1 MNFFQRTLDMPV
13 LGSVLQHRFTKF
25 GVVGF
30 FGTIVNLVVLFLSQ
44 EHLLAGVRSEE
55 TRLNGSL
62 ALAIFVATVHN
73 FLWNRFW
80 TWSDRKGKT
89 RYRFL
94 VQMGQYFLASW
105 LSIALQF
112 IATKIAAQFMHYLL
126 ANVIAIILAA
136 VVTFLLNDIWTFRP
150 NNEARGRDS

>member
-1 MNFFQRTLDMPV
+1 MNLLQRTLDMPV
-13 LGSVLQHRFTKF
+13 VGSVLQHRFIKF

-30 FGTIVNLVVLFLSQ
+30 SGTIVNLVVLFLGQ
-44 EHLLAGVRSEE
+44 AHLFAVVRSEE
-55 TRLNGSL
+55 TRLNCSL

-73 FLWNRFW
+73 FLWNRSW
-80 TWSDRKGKT
+80 TWSDRKGRT
-89 RYRFL
+89 RHRFF

-150 NNEARGRDS
+150 NNEARGRNS

>member
-1 MNFFQRTLDMPV
+1 VNLLQRTLDMPLV
-13 LGSVLQHRFTKF
+13 GSVLQHRFIKF

-30 FGTIVNLVVLFLSQ
+30 SGTIVNLLVLFLSQ
-44 EHLLAGVRSEE
+44 EHLFAGLRPEE
-55 TRLNGSL
+55 IRLNCSL

-73 FLWNRFW
+73 FLWNRLW
-80 TWSDRKGKT
+80 TWRDRKGKT

-105 LSIALQF
+105 LSIVLQF
-112 IATKIAAQFMHYLL
+112 IATKIGAQFMHYLL

-136 VVTFLLNDIWTFRP
+136 VVTFLLNDVWTFRP
-150 NNEARGRDS
+150 NNEVRGRSV

>member
-1 MNFFQRTLDMPV
+1 VNLLQRTLDMPLV
-13 LGSVLQHRFTKF
+13 GSVLQHRFIKF

-30 FGTIVNLVVLFLSQ
+30 SGTIVNLLVLFLSQ
-44 EHLLAGVRSEE
+44 EHLFAGLRPEE
-55 TRLNGSL
+55 LRLNCSL

-80 TWSDRKGKT
+80 TWRDRKGKT

-112 IATKIAAQFMHYLL
+112 IATKIGAQFMHYLL

-136 VVTFLLNDIWTFRP
+136 VVTFLLNDVWTFRP
-150 NNEARGRDS
+150 NNEARGRNL

>member
-1 MNFFQRTLDMPV
+1 MNFIQSTLDMPLV
-13 LGSVLQHRFTKF
+13 GSVLQHRFIKF
-25 GVVGF
+25 GLVGF
-30 FGTIVNLVVLFLSQ
+30 SGTIVNLLVLFLSQ
-44 EHLLAGVRSEE
+44 EHLFAGLRPEE
-55 TRLNGSL
+55 IRLNCSL

-80 TWSDRKGKT
+80 TWRDRKGKT

-112 IATKIAAQFMHYLL
+112 IATKIGAQFMHHLL

-136 VVTFLLNDIWTFRP
+136 VVTFLLNDVWTFRP
-150 NNEARGRDS
+150 NNEARGRNL

>member
-1 MNFFQRTLDMPV
+1 MNLLQRTLDMPLV
-13 LGSVLQHRFTKF
+13 GSVLQHRFIKF
-25 GVVGF
+25 GLVGF
-30 FGTIVNLVVLFLSQ
+30 SGTIVNLLVLFLSQ
-44 EHLLAGVRSEE
+44 EHLFAGLRPEE
-55 TRLNGSL
+55 LRLNCSL

-80 TWSDRKGKT
+80 TWRDRKGKT

-112 IATKIAAQFMHYLL
+112 IATKIGAQFMHYLL

-136 VVTFLLNDIWTFRP
+136 VVTFLLNDVWTFRP
-150 NNEARGRDS
+150 NNEARGRNL

>member
-1 MNFFQRTLDMPV
+1 MNLLQRTLDMPLV
-13 LGSVLQHRFTKF
+13 GSVLQHRFIKF

-30 FGTIVNLVVLFLSQ
+30 SGTIVNLLVLFLSQ
-44 EHLLAGVRSEE
+44 EHLFAGLRPEE
-55 TRLNGSL
+55 LRLNCSL

-80 TWSDRKGKT
+80 TWRDRKGKT

-112 IATKIAAQFMHYLL
+112 IATKIGAQFMHYLL

-136 VVTFLLNDIWTFRP
+136 VVTFLLNDVWTFRP
-150 NNEARGRDS
+150 NNAARGRNI